1 MSLSIALAGKPNT
14 GKSTFFKAATLI
26 NVEIANYPFT
36 TINANRGTSHVRVP
50 CPCTQLEA
58 RCGHCVGGVRFVPI
72 ELVDVAGLVPEA
84 HKGRGLGNAFLDNLR
99 QSEAIINVIDA
110 SGGTDIEGNVLGA
123 PSHDPLEDVTLLE
136 KEISL
141 WVAGIIEKNWQRLA
155 KKAHLEHN
163 ISHVIATQLAGLN
176 IEEYQI
182 KNALMKLGLSDKSP
196 ENWERAD
203 IINLSQQV
211 RMSAKPIV
219 IAANKKDVASSS
231 NLARI
236 GEVCKDAVATSGEAE
251 LALRLAQQKELIA
264 YVPGD
269 THFAIV
275 ASLNQ
280 QQTTALERLQKFIEA
295 EGTGVQKCLNT
306 TVFDVLKYIVVYPVE
321 DEHRWSDK
329 QGRVLPDA
337 FLIKEG
343 QTAKDLAFKV
353 HSDIGSGF
361 IYAVDARTKKR
372 LGEHHELQNGD
383 IIKIVA
389 TSRAK

>member
-14 GKSTFFKAATLI
+14 GKSTFFKAATLM

-36 TINANRGTSHVRVP
+36 TISANRGTSRVRAP

-84 HKGRGLGNAFLDNLR
+84 HKGRGLGNTFLDNLR

-123 PSHDPLEDVTLLE
+123 SSHDPLEDITLLE
-136 KEISL
+136 SEISL
-141 WVAGIIEKNWQRLA
+141 WIAGIIEKNWHRLA
-155 KKAHLEHN
+155 KKAQLEHN
-163 ISHVIATQLAGLN
+163 IAHVVATQLAGLN
-176 IEEYQI
+176 IEEHQI
-182 KNALMKLGLSDKSP
+182 KNALIKLGLLDKSP
-196 ENWERAD
+196 ESWERAD
-203 IINLSQQV
+203 IVNLSQQV
-211 RMSAKPIV
+211 RIIAKPIV
-219 IAANKKDVASSS
+219 IAANKKDVASSH

-236 GEVCKDAVATSGEAE
+236 ADVCADAVATSGEAE
-251 LALRLAQQKELIA
+251 LALRLAQQKGLVD

-269 THFAIV
+269 THFTIV

-280 QQTTALERLQKFIEA
+280 QQTTALQRLQRFIEG
-295 EGTGVQKCLNT
+295 EGTGVQECLNT
-306 TVFDVLKYIVVYPVE
+306 TVFDMLRYIVVYPVE

-361 IYAVDARTKKR
+361 IYALDARTKKR
-372 LGEHHELQNGD
+372 LGEHHELENGD

-389 TSRAK
+389 TSRPK

>member
-14 GKSTFFKAATLI
+14 GKSTFFKAATLM

-36 TINANRGTSHVRVP
+36 TISANRGTSRVRTP

-84 HKGRGLGNAFLDNLR
+84 HKGRGLGNTFLDNLR

-123 PSHDPLEDVTLLE
+123 SSHDPLEDITLLE
-136 KEISL
+136 SEISL
-141 WVAGIIEKNWQRLA
+141 WIAGIIEKNWHRLA
-155 KKAHLEHN
+155 KKAQLEHN
-163 ISHVIATQLAGLN
+163 IAHVVATQLAGLN
-176 IEEYQI
+176 IEEHQI
-182 KNALMKLGLSDKSP
+182 KNALIKLGLLDKSP
-196 ENWERAD
+196 ESWERAD
-203 IINLSQQV
+203 IVNLSQQV
-211 RMSAKPIV
+211 RIIAKPIV
-219 IAANKKDVASSS
+219 IAANKKDVASSH

-236 GEVCKDAVATSGEAE
+236 ADVCADAVATSGEAE
-251 LALRLAQQKELIA
+251 LALRLAQQKGLVD

-269 THFAIV
+269 THFTIV

-280 QQTTALERLQKFIEA
+280 QQTTALQRLQRFIEG
-295 EGTGVQKCLNT
+295 EGTGVQECLNT
-306 TVFDVLKYIVVYPVE
+306 TVFDMLRYIVVYPVE

-361 IYAVDARTKKR
+361 IYALDARTKKR
-372 LGEHHELQNGD
+372 LGEHHELENGD

-389 TSRAK
+389 TSRPK

>member
-14 GKSTFFKAATLI
+14 GKSTFFKAATLM

-36 TINANRGTSHVRVP
+36 TISANRGTSRVRAP

-84 HKGRGLGNAFLDNLR
+84 HKGRGLGNTFLDNLR

-123 PSHDPLEDVTLLE
+123 PSHDPLEDITLLE
-136 KEISL
+136 SEISL
-141 WVAGIIEKNWQRLA
+141 WIAGIIEKNWHRLA
-155 KKAHLEHN
+155 KKAQLEHN
-163 ISHVIATQLAGLN
+163 IAHVVATQLAGLN
-176 IEEYQI
+176 IEEHQI
-182 KNALMKLGLSDKSP
+182 KNALIKLGLLDKSP
-196 ENWERAD
+196 ESWERAD
-203 IINLSQQV
+203 IVNLSQQV
-211 RMSAKPIV
+211 RIIAKPIV
-219 IAANKKDVASSS
+219 IAANKKDVASSH

-236 GEVCKDAVATSGEAE
+236 ADVCADAVATSGEAE
-251 LALRLAQQKELIA
+251 LALRLAQQKGLVD

-269 THFAIV
+269 THFTIV

-280 QQTTALERLQKFIEA
+280 QQTTALQRLQRFIEG
-295 EGTGVQKCLNT
+295 EGTGVQECLNT
-306 TVFDVLKYIVVYPVE
+306 TVFDMLRYIVVYPVE

-361 IYAVDARTKKR
+361 IYALDARTKKR
-372 LGEHHELQNGD
+372 LGEHHELENGD

-389 TSRAK
+389 TSRPK

>member
-14 GKSTFFKAATLI
+14 GKSTFFKAATLA

-36 TINANRGTSHVRVP
+36 TISANRGTSRVRAP

-84 HKGRGLGNAFLDNLR
+84 HKGRGLGNTFLDNLR

-123 PSHDPLEDVTLLE
+123 PSHDPLEDITLLE
-136 KEISL
+136 SEISL
-141 WVAGIIEKNWQRLA
+141 WIAGIIEKNWHRLA
-155 KKAHLEHN
+155 KKAQLEHN
-163 ISHVIATQLAGLN
+163 IAHVVATQLAGLN
-176 IEEYQI
+176 REEHQI
-182 KNALMKLGLSDKSP
+182 KNALIKLGLLDKSP
-196 ENWERAD
+196 ESWERAD
-203 IINLSQQV
+203 IVNLSQQV
-211 RMSAKPIV
+211 RIIAKPIV
-219 IAANKKDVASSS
+219 IAANKKDVASSH

-236 GEVCKDAVATSGEAE
+236 ADACTDAVATSGEAE
-251 LALRLAQQKELIA
+251 LALRLAQQKGLVD

-269 THFAIV
+269 THFTIV

-280 QQTTALERLQKFIEA
+280 QQTTALQRLQRFIEG
-295 EGTGVQKCLNT
+295 EGTGVQECLNT
-306 TVFDVLKYIVVYPVE
+306 TVFDMLRYIVVYPVE

-361 IYAVDARTKKR
+361 IYALDARTKKR
-372 LGEHHELQNGD
+372 LGEHHELENGD

-389 TSRAK
+389 TSRPK

>member
-14 GKSTFFKAATLI
+14 GKSTFFKAATLVD
-26 NVEIANYPFT
+26 VEIANYPFT
-36 TINANRGTSHVRVP
+36 TISANRGTSHVRVP

-84 HKGRGLGNAFLDNLR
+84 HKGRGLGNTFLDNLR

-123 PSHDPLEDVTLLE
+123 PSHDPLEDITLLE
-136 KEISL
+136 SEISL
-141 WVAGIIEKNWQRLA
+141 WIAGIIEKNWHRLA
-155 KKAHLEHN
+155 KKAQLEHN
-163 ISHVIATQLAGLN
+163 IAHVVATQLAGLN
-176 IEEYQI
+176 IEEHQI
-182 KNALMKLGLSDKSP
+182 KNALIKLGLLDKSP
-196 ENWERAD
+196 ESWERAD
-203 IINLSQQV
+203 IVNLSQQV
-211 RMSAKPIV
+211 RMIAKPIV
-219 IAANKKDVASSS
+219 IAANKKDVASSH

-236 GEVCKDAVATSGEAE
+236 ADVCADAVATSGEAE
-251 LALRLAQQKELIA
+251 LALRLAQQKGLVD

-269 THFAIV
+269 THFTIV

-280 QQTTALERLQKFIEA
+280 QQTTALQRLQRFIEG
-295 EGTGVQKCLNT
+295 EGTGVQECLNT
-306 TVFDVLKYIVVYPVE
+306 TVFDMLRYIVVYPVE

-361 IYAVDARTKKR
+361 IYALDARTKKR
-372 LGEHHELQNGD
+372 LGEHHELENSD

-389 TSRAK
+389 TSRPK

>member
-182 KNALMKLGLSDKSP
+182 KNAVMKLGLSDKSP

>member
-84 HKGRGLGNAFLDNLR
+84 HKGRGLGNTFLDNLR

-123 PSHDPLEDVTLLE
+123 PSHDPLEDITLLE
-136 KEISL
+136 SEISL
-141 WVAGIIEKNWQRLA
+141 WIAGIIEKNWHRLA
-155 KKAHLEHN
+155 KKAQLEHN
-163 ISHVIATQLAGLN
+163 IAHVVATQLAGLN
-176 IEEYQI
+176 IEEHQI
-182 KNALMKLGLSDKSP
+182 KNALIKLGLLDKSP
-196 ENWERAD
+196 ESWERAD
-203 IINLSQQV
+203 IVNLSQQV
-211 RMSAKPIV
+211 RMIAKPIV
-219 IAANKKDVASSS
+219 IAANKKDVASSH

-236 GEVCKDAVATSGEAE
+236 ADVCADAVATSGEAE
-251 LALRLAQQKELIA
+251 LALRLAQQKGLVD

-269 THFAIV
+269 THFTIV
-275 ASLNQ
+275 APLNQ
-280 QQTTALERLQKFIEA
+280 QQTTALQRLQRFIEG
-295 EGTGVQKCLNT
+295 EGTGVQECLNT
-306 TVFDVLKYIVVYPVE
+306 TVFDMLRYIVVYPVE

-361 IYAVDARTKKR
+361 IYALDARTKKR
-372 LGEHHELQNGD
+372 LGEHHELENGD

-389 TSRAK
+389 TSRPK

>member
-123 PSHDPLEDVTLLE
+123 LSHDPLEDVTLLE

-203 IINLSQQV
+203 IVNLSQQV

>member
-123 PSHDPLEDVTLLE
+123 LSHDPLEDVTLLE

>member
-14 GKSTFFKAATLI
+14 GKSTFFKAATLA

-36 TINANRGTSHVRVP
+36 TISANRGTSHVRAP

-84 HKGRGLGNAFLDNLR
+84 HKGRGLGNTFLDNLR

-123 PSHDPLEDVTLLE
+123 PSHDPLEDITLLE
-136 KEISL
+136 SEISL
-141 WVAGIIEKNWQRLA
+141 WIAGIIEKNWHRLA
-155 KKAHLEHN
+155 KKAQLEHN
-163 ISHVIATQLAGLN
+163 IAHVVATQLAGLN
-176 IEEYQI
+176 IEEHQI
-182 KNALMKLGLSDKSP
+182 KNALIKLGLLEKSP
-196 ENWERAD
+196 ESWERAD
-203 IINLSQQV
+203 IVNLSQQV
-211 RMSAKPIV
+211 RMIAKPIV
-219 IAANKKDVASSS
+219 IAANKKDVASSH

-236 GEVCKDAVATSGEAE
+236 ADFCADAVATSGEAE
-251 LALRLAQQKELIA
+251 LALRLAQQKGLVD

-269 THFAIV
+269 THFTIV

-280 QQTTALERLQKFIEA
+280 QQTTALQRLQRFIEG
-295 EGTGVQKCLNT
+295 EGTGVQECLNT
-306 TVFDVLKYIVVYPVE
+306 TVFDMLRYIVVYPVE

-353 HSDIGSGF
+353 HSDIGRGF
-361 IYAVDARTKKR
+361 IYALDARTKKR
-372 LGEHHELQNGD
+372 LGEHHELENGD

-389 TSRAK
+389 TSRPK

>member
-14 GKSTFFKAATLI
+14 GKSTFFKAATLV

-36 TINANRGTSHVRVP
+36 TISANRGTSRVRAP

-182 KNALMKLGLSDKSP
+182 KNAVMKLGLSDKSP